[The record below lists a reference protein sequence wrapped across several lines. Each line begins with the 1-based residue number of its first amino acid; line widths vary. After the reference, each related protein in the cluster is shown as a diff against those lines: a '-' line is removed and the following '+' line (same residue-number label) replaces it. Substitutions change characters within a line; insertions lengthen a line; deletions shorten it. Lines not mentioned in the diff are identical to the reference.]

1 MRVASA
7 ADAMAASATNAAR
20 SSGMIDRFSFLT
32 DTFLARPLPRAPLYR
47 SLAGLRISA
56 RWSDCCVR
64 SACLANKSFA
74 SADQQR
80 PGRTVRRSARSKPAA
95 RSARGRLS
103 ERGARQ
109 PIVHSVRVRDARR
122 AGASEDVA
130 AAIGEDGYNYRY
142 VGLVVSYGQNLDNAI
157 GVALGTTAN
166 GPALFESAMSQAG
179 IASAPI
185 EEGAAPW
192 IAPPPGGVGRAIE
205 LTGLTVVVIVT
216 AGEFRAVT

>member
-1 MRVASA
+1 MSGQPASQT
-7 ADAMAASATNAAR
+7 SP
-20 SSGMIDRFSFLT
+20 S
-32 DTFLARPLPRAPLYR
+32 LAR
-47 SLAGLRISA
+47 INSA
-56 RWSDCCVR
+56 R
-64 SACLANKSFA
+64 
-74 SADQQR
+74 
-80 PGRTVRRSARSKPAA
+80 AA
-95 RSARGRLS
+95 RSAGPLEANQQLDQLAAGYLNEVLASRSFTPSGYGTL
-103 ERGARQ
+103 
-109 PIVHSVRVRDARR
+109 DARVL
-122 AGASEDVA
+122 SEDVA